1 MYIRNQVLAAICMAL
16 LLSTV
21 PGNEPRA
28 QSESGQ
34 LEEVIVT
41 ARRIEERLQDTPISV
56 TAFTAEKLRDRM
68 IVTTEEL
75 DQITPNLQF
84 TNDTTLAGN
93 NNSSNIFIRGV
104 GQVDP
109 TSTVDPGV
117 GLYLDE
123 VYMGQ
128 SVGGTMTLRDID
140 TVQILRGPQGTLF
153 GRNSVGGAI
162 LLSTVEPGDEF
173 GGTIRAG
180 VGSDSLADLFFAF
193 DAPLS
198 DTVRSRFSFG
208 TRQQDGYVTRVQT
221 GEDLGDTSAWTVT
234 GKLTFEPNDRFR
246 GKFQF
251 DYTETDENGNPFVFA
266 ASTETAIFQIIAS
279 IDAGCPGVSF
289 PPPTPVP
296 LIDDERCANDFQNKG
311 PYSNN
316 GTYTIESILK
326 NSGASLHLEYDF
338 NDSWTLKS
346 ITAARSLEWEGI
358 RDADN
363 TPLNILHTDYDSDGD
378 QFSQELQ
385 MLFSSDRTNG
395 TIGAMYFQEEVDDIV
410 FVQLFPPP
418 GLQEDSDN
426 NITDNSSW
434 AVFSQWTFSATDNL
448 SLTLGGRYTE
458 DTKGSTP
465 DQFNYA
471 NPSVKYLPVIKYED
485 TFDDFSVHA
494 SGAYRFNE
502 QAMVYLSYSE
512 AYKGGGWNS
521 HFNRPQTQAELDT
534 FHKFL
539 PEEAQTVELGFKL
552 DLADNT
558 FRLNGAIFTTDYED
572 LQFVYRVGVAPY
584 LANAG
589 DASIDG
595 FELEATW
602 LPSDSWIID
611 ASIGSLDS
619 SVDSLDAIPP
629 GAAIGVSV
637 GNRLPYTPETQ
648 YSIGIGYEGQLGNGW
663 LLSPRVDY
671 SYRDDAFWDANNT
684 SEIAVNSSY
693 SIVNASIVLAP
704 GDGPWRLRAAGTNL
718 TDEEYSTGGNSSL
731 TTGSGYAEIAYARQR
746 QYFLN
751 FERDF

>member
-1 MYIRNQVLAAICMAL
+1 L
-16 LLSTV
+16 LQQGVS
-21 PGNEPRA
+21 
-28 QSESGQ
+28 
-34 LEEVIVT
+34 
-41 ARRIEERLQDTPISV
+41 
-56 TAFTAEKLRDRM
+56 
-68 IVTTEEL
+68 TEEL

-93 NNSSNIFIRGV
+93 NNSSNIFIRGI

-117 GLYLDE
+117 GLYVDE

-128 SVGGTMTLRDID
+128 SVGGTMELRDIN

-162 LLSTVEPGDEF
+162 LLTTVEPGDEF
-173 GGTIRAG
+173 GGTLRAG
-180 VGSDSLADLFFAF
+180 VGSDSLADFFIAV

-198 DTVRSRFSFG
+198 DTVKSRFSFG
-208 TRQQDGYVTRVQT
+208 TRQQDGYVTRIQT
-221 GEDLGDTSAWTVT
+221 GEDLGDTSAWTLT

-246 GKFQF
+246 GKVQF

-296 LIDDERCANDFQNKG
+296 PIDDERCANDFQAKG
-311 PYSNN
+311 PYANN
-316 GTYTIESILK
+316 GTYPIESILT
-326 NSGASLHLEYDF
+326 NWGASLHLEYDF
-338 NDSWTLKS
+338 NDTWRIKS

-363 TPLNILHTDYDSDGD
+363 TPLSILHTDYDSDGD

-385 MLFSSDRTNG
+385 LLYTSERTHG

-410 FVQLFPPP
+410 YVQLFPPP

-434 AVFSQWTFSATDNL
+434 AVFTQWTFDATDNL

-458 DTKGSTP
+458 DTKASTP
-465 DQFNYA
+465 DQFNYN
-471 NPSVKYLPVIKYED
+471 NPDLKYLPVMKYED
-485 TFDDFSVHA
+485 TFDDFSIHA
-494 SGAYRFNE
+494 SAAYRFNE
-502 QAMVYLSYSE
+502 QAMVYVSYSE
-512 AYKGGGWNS
+512 AFKGGGWNS

-534 FHKFL
+534 FHKFEQ
-539 PEEAQTVELGFKL
+539 EEAQTIEAGFKL

-558 FRLNGAIFTTDYED
+558 FRLNGAIFSTDYDD

-589 DASIDG
+589 DAGVDG

-602 LPSDSWIID
+602 LPTENWIID
-611 ASIGSLDS
+611 AAIGTLDS
-619 SVDSLDAIPP
+619 EVESLDAIPP
-629 GAAIGVSV
+629 GAAIGVNV
-637 GNRLPYTPETQ
+637 GNKLPYTPETQ
-648 YSIGIGYEGQLGNGW
+648 YAIGVGYQGQLGNGW
-663 LLSPRVDY
+663 ILAPRVDF
-671 SYRDDAFWDANNT
+671 SYRDDVFWDANNT
-684 SEIAVNSSY
+684 TEIAVNSSY
-693 SIVNASIVLAP
+693 SILNASLVLGP
-704 GDGPWRLRAAGTNL
+704 GEGPWRLRAAVTNA

-731 TTGSGYAEIAYARQR
+731 TTGSGYAEIAYARPR
-746 QYFLN
+746 QYFVN
-751 FERDF
+751 FEWDF